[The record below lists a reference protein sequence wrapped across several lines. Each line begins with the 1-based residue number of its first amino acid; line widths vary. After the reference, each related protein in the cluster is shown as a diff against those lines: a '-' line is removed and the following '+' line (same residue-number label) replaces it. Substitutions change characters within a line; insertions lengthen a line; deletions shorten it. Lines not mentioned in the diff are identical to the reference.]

1 MKALDFFCGA
11 GGLTRGL
18 LDAGIEVIA
27 GIDADL
33 RCCDTYA
40 KNNPGAVFLHRDISS
55 IDETTLRQLVGPI
68 DPENLLI
75 AGCAPCQPFSKQRK
89 PKQANARNRLRRKSD
104 AKLLWEL
111 CRIIEAVKPAHVL
124 VENVPGLTKVPG
136 FSTYRR
142 LVRMLR
148 INGYNVDEG
157 VLDAKH
163 FAVPQSRRRF
173 VLVAS
178 RTKRVAL
185 PEPTHGPG
193 LLPYRT
199 VRESIVHFPPLAAG
213 TRSAIIPNHVAACL
227 SELNIR
233 RIASTPAD
241 GGDRRTWSKS
251 LVLDCH
257 KGEYDGHTDVYG
269 RMFWNRPAP
278 TLTSKCN
285 SLSNG
290 RYGHPEQDRAI
301 SLREAASL
309 QTFPD
314 SYVFHGLDQQIA
326 RQVGNAVPVAFAR
339 ALGSALLAAPSKVI
353 PSSIRNTARLNAVRI
368 AASSRR

>member
-18 LDAGIEVIA
+18 MDAGIEVVA
-27 GIDADL
+27 GIDIDAN
-33 RCCDTYA
+33 CSETYVQ
-40 KNNPGAVFLHRDISS
+40 NNPGVRFLHQDISS
-55 IDETTLRQLVGPI
+55 IDKISLRGLLGSI
-68 DPENLLI
+68 DSKDLLI

-89 PKQANARNRLRRKSD
+89 PEQANAKNRLRRQSD
-104 AKLLWEL
+104 AKLLGEL
-111 CRIIEAVKPAHVL
+111 CRIIELIRPAHVL

-142 LVRMLR
+142 FIRVLQM
-148 INGYNVDEG
+148 NGYSIDED

-163 FAVPQSRRRF
+163 YSVPQSRRRF
-173 VLVAS
+173 VLMAS
-178 RTKRVAL
+178 RTKQVAL
-185 PEPTHGPG
+185 PKPTHGTG
-193 LLPYRT
+193 LLPYKT
-199 VRESIVHFPPLAAG
+199 VRESIAHFPPLSAG
-213 TRSAIIPNHVAACL
+213 CRSTIIPNHVAAYL
-227 SELNIR
+227 SPLNIKR
-233 RIASTPAD
+233 MANTPID
-241 GGDRRTWSKS
+241 GGDRRSWKEP
-251 LVLDCH
+251 LVLECH
-257 KGEYDGHTDVYG
+257 KGDYDGHSDVYG

-290 RYGHPEQDRAI
+290 RYGHPEQNRAI

-326 RQVGNAVPVAFAR
+326 RQIGNAVPVAFACALGR
-339 ALGSALLAAPSKVI
+339 ALLSAPSK
-353 PSSIRNTARLNAVRI
+353 RVRK
-368 AASSRR
+368 

>member
-18 LDAGIEVIA
+18 LDAGINVVA
-27 GIDADL
+27 GIDADFNC
-33 RCCDTYA
+33 RDTYVR
-40 KNNPGAVFLHRDISS
+40 NNPQVTFLHRDISS
-55 IDETTLRQLVGPI
+55 IDKSTLRDLLGAF
-68 DPENLLI
+68 DHDDLLI

-89 PKQANARNRLRRKSD
+89 PNQANERNKMRRESD
-104 AKLLWEL
+104 AKLLGEL
-111 CRIIEAVKPAHVL
+111 SRIIEIVKPAHVL
-124 VENVPGLTKVPG
+124 VENVPGLRKVPG

-142 LVRMLR
+142 FIRMLR
-148 INGYNVDEG
+148 MNKYVIDED

-163 FAVPQSRRRF
+163 FGAPQTRRRF

-178 RTKRVAL
+178 RTRLVTL

-199 VRESIVHFPPLAAG
+199 VMDGISHFPPLAAG
-213 TRSAIIPNHVAACL
+213 SRSSIIPNHVAASL
-227 SELNIR
+227 SDLNLQ
-233 RIASTPAD
+233 RIAGTPTD
-241 GGDRRTWSKS
+241 GGDRRSWTKS

-257 KGEYDGHTDVYG
+257 KDEYDGHSDVYG

-290 RYGHPEQDRAI
+290 RYGHPEQNRAI

-314 SYVFHGLDQQIA
+314 SYLFHGLDQQIA
-326 RQVGNAVPVAFAR
+326 RQIGNAVPVVFAR
-339 ALGSALLAAPSKVI
+339 ALGRALLAAPPKMKHLH
-353 PSSIRNTARLNAVRI
+353 RLRERYQI
-368 AASSRR
+368 HQKF

>member
-18 LDAGIEVIA
+18 LDAGIQVLA
-27 GIDADL
+27 GIDADANC
-33 RCCDTYA
+33 RETYVR
-40 KNNPGAVFLHRDISS
+40 NNPHATFLHYDISS
-55 IDETTLRQLVGPI
+55 LDKSTLRQQLGSL
-68 DPENLLI
+68 DANELLI

-89 PKQANARNRLRRKSD
+89 LKQVNERNKVRRESD
-104 AKLLWEL
+104 AKLLGEL
-111 CRIIEAVKPAHVL
+111 ARIIEAIKPAHVL
-124 VENVPGLTKVPG
+124 VENVPGLRKIPG

-142 LVRMLR
+142 FIRMLR
-148 INGYNVDEG
+148 SNGYVFDEA

-163 FAVPQSRRRF
+163 FAVPQTRRRF
-173 VLVAS
+173 VLLAS
-178 RTKRVAL
+178 RTRQVTL
-185 PEPTHGPG
+185 PKATHGPG
-193 LLPYRT
+193 LKPYKT
-199 VRESIVHFPPLAAG
+199 VRESISHLPPIAAG
-213 TRSAIIPNHVAACL
+213 SRSPIIPNHVAACL

-233 RIASTPAD
+233 RIAGTPVD
-241 GGDRRTWSKS
+241 GGDRRSWSKS

-257 KGEYDGHTDVYG
+257 KDNYEGHSDVYG

-290 RYGHPEQDRAI
+290 RYGHPEQNRAI

-314 SYVFHGLDQQIA
+314 SYIFHGLDQQIA
-326 RQVGNAVPVAFAR
+326 RQIGNAVPVAFAR
-339 ALGSALLAAPSKVI
+339 ALGSALLNAPPKAH
-353 PSSIRNTARLNAVRI
+353 RT
-368 AASSRR
+368 SRRQS